1 MRGRTV
7 YLLPLAV
14 LAIALARVGPA
25 GAQLGGAR
33 ERAPASTSTSSVPGN
48 LDAALATG
56 GCPPSVFFWWRQ
68 HGEGGRIVCASDPTR
83 PAVLLF
89 HGLHQDV
96 NTWTAPSLVG
106 YAYDYKRNPGTQRV
120 GDTHSGP
127 NAGVYKVGASQW
139 LYGDDR
145 KAWDESVNWFDYLVA
160 QGFTVATWSQPQP
173 MFADAL
179 PSAREAVETFF
190 ADTAARSPEAPPPV
204 VLLGHSR
211 GGLLI
216 RQVLK
221 EQGSGGGRVQ
231 AVVTLNSPHHGSEL
245 GRAPG
250 RMMAEVVD
258 LLDCCIPGDLTAPI
272 KDELKD
278 VVTELARPITKW
290 LSDEEWV
297 GDDESRELTPDGP
310 LMRGIAEGEQ
320 AVPGVRYYT
329 YGGTNPTYYKM
340 YVWVF
345 DAMSAVPQYRGATQY
360 FVWRAAPQEIGPLS
374 PIMDDL
380 RDFADEV
387 TPGRG
392 DGLVSDVSARLPWA
406 QHTTKSLNHAEV
418 LWDRPLQQEVARI
431 IASTGGDGSRRSS
444 PAVTA
449 SSEATPVSPS
459 AGRSPADSCCVVV
472 ANPAMRG
479 RLGRVVVAFPDEV
492 VAEVS
497 GARIEVYRAGETQ
510 PAASGYG
517 NQAFDLLPGTYEIAI
532 SGKRVTGVAVRSG
545 SDTQIGVGVLRVSAS
560 DGTRIEVVEPETGRS
575 LVAGYGTMSFGLP
588 SGEVG
593 VRIAGQTETVRI
605 VAGQVADF

>member
-7 YLLPLAV
+7 YLLSLAV
-14 LAIALARVGPA
+14 LPITLARVGPA

-33 ERAPASTSTSSVPGN
+33 ERAPTSTSGIVLGN
-48 LDAALATG
+48 VDAALATG
-56 GCPPSVFFWWRQ
+56 GCPPSVFFWWKE
-68 HGEGGRIVCASDPTR
+68 HGEGGRIVCASDPAR

-89 HGLHQDV
+89 HGLHQNV

-106 YAYDYKRNPGTQRV
+106 YSYDYMRNPDALRV
-120 GDTHSGP
+120 GDTHSSA
-127 NAGVYKVGASQW
+127 NAGVYKVGASPW

-145 KAWDESVNWFDYLVA
+145 EAWDESVNWFDYLVA

-179 PSAREAVETFF
+179 PSAREALETFF
-190 ADTAARSPEAPPPV
+190 ADTAALSPEAPPPV

-250 RMMAEVVD
+250 RMLAEAVD
-258 LLDCCIPGDLTAPI
+258 LVDCCSPGNLTAPI
-272 KDELKD
+272 KDEIKHA
-278 VVTELARPITKW
+278 VTELLRPVTKW
-290 LSDEEWV
+290 LSDKEWV

-340 YVWVF
+340 YLWVF
-345 DAMSAVPQYRGATQY
+345 DAMSSVPQYRDATQY
-360 FVWRAAPQEIGPLS
+360 FVWRAAPHELEPLS

-387 TPGRG
+387 TPGHG
-392 DGLVSDVSARLPWA
+392 DGLVSDVSARLPWS

-431 IASTGGDGSRRSS
+431 IASTGGDVSRRSS
-444 PAVTA
+444 PAVT
-449 SSEATPVSPS
+449 SSPAATPGSPS
-459 AGRSPADSCCVVV
+459 AGRSAGESCCVVV

-479 RLGRVVVAFPDEV
+479 RLGRVVVAFPDEL

-497 GARIEVYRAGETQ
+497 GARVEVYRAGETQ
-510 PAASGYG
+510 AVASGYG
-517 NQAFDLLPGTYEIAI
+517 NQAFDLFPGTYEIAI

-560 DGTRIEVVEPETGRS
+560 DGTRIDVVEVETGRS
-575 LVAGYGTMSFGLP
+575 LVAAYGTMSFGLP
-588 SGEVG
+588 IGEVG
-593 VRIAGQTETVRI
+593 VRIAGQTEAVRI
-605 VAGQVADF
+605 VAGQVTDF